1 MKLVYKYKESGEY
14 DGEEYAQE
22 NPENA
27 GEYLMPARTT
37 LLEPLETKDGSAL
50 VWTGVAWG
58 YAEDHRQVMDER
70 GCIVEGSGTPY
81 WLDGDNPDSQPRYV
95 AGLGALPDGALLV
108 APRPLAWVKGQKI
121 REVMAE
127 RDRLEQSPVSVG
139 DMVFDADVLSHQR
152 VQAAYARIV
161 GTGAVIDWTLAD
173 NVIVSVDEAVLKA
186 LLDAVVDRANVV
198 FVRAR
203 KLKDAVLASDNVAVV
218 ENLSWDSDLI
228 I

>member
-1 MKLVYKYKESGEY
+1 MKLVYKYTESGEY
-14 DGEEYAQE
+14 DGEELTQE
-22 NPENA
+22 NPEKA
-27 GEYLMPARTT
+27 GDYLMPARTT
-37 LLEPLETKDGSAL
+37 ELEPLSSKEGVAI
-50 VWTGVAWG
+50 VWDGVAWV
-58 YAEDHRQVMDER
+58 YVEDHRQVMDER

-81 WLDGDNPDSQPRYV
+81 WFEGDNPDSQPRYMM
-95 AGLGALPDGALLV
+95 GLGVLPDGALLV
-108 APRPLAWVKGQKI
+108 APRPLVWVKDRKI
-121 REVMAE
+121 KEIMAE
-127 RDRLEQSPVSVG
+127 RDRLEQSPASVG

-161 GTGAVIDWTLAD
+161 GTGAVIDWTLSD

-186 LLDAVVDRANVV
+186 VLDAVVDRANVV

-203 KLKDAVLASDNVAVV
+203 RLKDAVLESDDVLFV